1 MRLEDALLDGLSKM
15 HASYLSKRQFDF
27 NNPPMPGGDHFGH
40 DGYYS
45 YYPKWAMITSAVI
58 LGLFFLGLFTFIILY
73 ALRRRNRSSNPSQVN
88 PEAQIEIQRAIAHQR
103 RMSGISDTDPDNIKP
118 IKRLRSFHMKGAMSP
133 DSTSSSS
140 PRTPRTPKTPG
151 SGGLFSRFFRK
162 GDNSKRLP
170 PLDEERNDSYAN
182 LNAYPETPGIDEKL
196 LEASP
201 PPTPAPAFGWSAN
214 VGPPGGKSNNNNN
227 NNNNR
232 RDSTPIYSASSAP
245 PPAYSQRRS
254 TVDGSSMGKDDVS
267 SGVGEQNLSYKGDTT
282 RPPIGQHE
290 SDGFL
295 SSSQT
300 GNTRGLSKDQKRLS
314 MDYNENYQSRPSGGL
329 FDDDDVADERRPL
342 GYDPDSR
349 SGH

>member
-27 NNPPMPGGDHFGH
+27 DNPPMPGGDHFGH
-40 DGYYS
+40 DGGYYS

-58 LGLFFLGLFTFIILY
+58 LGLFFLGLFVFLILY
-73 ALRRRNRSSNPSQVN
+73 ILRRRKPKSPSAN

-133 DSTSSSS
+133 DSVSSS

-151 SGGLFSRFFRK
+151 SAGLFSRFFRK

-170 PLDEERNDSYAN
+170 PLDEERNDSYAS
-182 LNAYPETPGIDEKL
+182 LNAYPDTPALDEKM

-214 VGPPGGKSNNNNN
+214 VGPGGNST
-227 NNNNR
+227 NR
-232 RDSTPIYSASSAP
+232 RDSTPTYSSTTA

-254 TVDGSSMGKDDVS
+254 TVDGSMGKDNDN
-267 SGVGEQNLSYKGDTT
+267 SGIGEQNLSYKGDT

-290 SDGFL
+290 SDSFL
-295 SSSQT
+295 QT
-300 GNTRGLSKDQKRLS
+300 SNRRMSRDQKRLS
-314 MDYNENYQSRPSGGL
+314 SDYNENYQTRPSGGL
-329 FDDDDVADERRPL
+329 FDDDEIDERRPL